1 MPAHNKIIIIL
12 LAFLPILFAC
22 DAKPAPD
29 RAAVDQPALPASD
42 DAALSP
48 ELVAQNIHETDC
60 TVLVL
65 ITGSRVTGP
74 GGGPPPSRGYV
85 NHVYT
90 ARVLETFRGPRA
102 AVITYT
108 VMAEADLKPMAP
120 GHPLIVSLCVNK
132 RGEYHV
138 PDNGYVTPATQELLT
153 RARRAGAG
161 GPQRKSG
168 GSICRE

>member
-1 MPAHNKIIIIL
+1 MPAHNRIIIIL

-22 DAKPAPD
+22 DAKQAPG
-29 RAAVDQPALPASD
+29 RTAVDQPALPASD
-42 DAALSP
+42 DTALSS
-48 ELVAQNIHETDC
+48 ELVAQNIHKTDC
-60 TVLVL
+60 TVLVI

-90 ARVLETFRGPRA
+90 ARVLETFKGPRA

-108 VMAEADLKPMAP
+108 VMAEADLNPMSSK
-120 GHPLIVSLCVNK
+120 HPFIVSLCINRK
-132 RGEYHV
+132 GEYHV
-138 PDNGYVTPATQELLT
+138 PDNGYVIPATRELLT
-153 RARRAGAG
+153 RARRAAG
-161 GPQRKSG
+161 GPQHKAS